1 MVRELRK
8 NWPLFLMLLP
18 GCIFVIIFNY
28 IPMAG
33 IVIAFQKEDL
43 SKGFLMGDWIGFK
56 NFEPIFRTPDAWDIF
71 RNTVSYNAVF
81 IFLGLATAVFIA
93 IALNEIRSVR
103 LAKFYQSLMFLPY
116 FLSWVVVSFLVYA
129 FLNPD
134 YGFMNKI
141 VLKALNQEGIA
152 WYNEPKYWPYL
163 LTFINLWKNAGY
175 NSVIYFAAIMGID
188 KEMYEA
194 AELDGASRLQRIWH
208 ITIPCLVPMMIIM
221 TILAVG
227 RIFQADFGLF
237 YQITM
242 NSGTLF
248 PVTNVFDTYIYRSLK
263 VTMSTGIAS
272 AAGFTQAVVGFALV
286 LSANL
291 AVRKIDP
298 EKSLF

>member
-1 MVRELRK
+1 
-8 NWPLFLMLLP
+8 MLAP

-33 IVIAFQKEDL
+33 IMIAFQKEDL

-56 NFEPIFRTPDAWDIF
+56 NFEPIFRTPDAWNIF

-81 IFLGLATAVFIA
+81 IFIGLIVAVFIA
-93 IALNEIRSVR
+93 VALNEIRSVR
-103 LAKFYQSLMFLPY
+103 LAKFYQSMMFLPY
-116 FLSWVVVSFLVYA
+116 FLSWVVVSFLVFA

-134 YGFMNKI
+134 YGFMNAV
-141 VLKALNQEGIA
+141 VLKAMNKEGVA
-152 WYNEPKYWPYL
+152 WYNEPEYWPFL

-221 TILAVG
+221 TILAIG

-272 AAGFTQAVVGFALV
+272 AAGFTQAVVGFVLV
-286 LSANL
+286 LATNL